1 MHRVLWVG
9 GALVIPGLL
18 FLFCTPRLKEAL
30 GAEAFGVFALIYTT
44 FQVAS
49 MLDFGATKTLTY
61 YVAGGGGRGR
71 FWHVAGYVSA
81 VAVIG
86 FAVLWPVLFLLSRSS
101 TWREALPEP
110 AALAASTALYAGC
123 QLCKSAYDAAGR
135 FDLGFVSRIL
145 LAGIVV
151 ALPAALPPGFGL
163 SRLVEVV
170 YPAALLGL
178 LLLNGLGLA
187 AALSSSGTEGNP
199 ASESPTLDSL
209 SRYQLFAF
217 LAAVMIVASNYGER
231 LLLSSYVPLT
241 ALGNYIVTSELL
253 LKILL
258 PSTIFSTILMIDLRN
273 PAYTGHDATILRR
286 VLAHCVITTGGLCLA
301 IYVFSDVILYTWLKT
316 EVRWGDTYFIAMIGG
331 VFLNAIAALLS
342 THLEA
347 RGRQGLRFKIFAI
360 YVPVHLGAVAW
371 LVSSWGVEGAAMG
384 WLVKG
389 TLEVLFFG
397 AATRRLVQT
406 VK

>member
-1 MHRVLWVG
+1 MRRALWVG
-9 GALVIPGLL
+9 GSLVIPGLL
-18 FLFCTPRLKEAL
+18 FLLCAPRLKEAL
-30 GAEAFGVFALIYTT
+30 GAEAFGAFTLMYTA

-49 MLDFGATKTLTY
+49 MLDFGATKSLTY
-61 YVAGGGGRGR
+61 YVAGGAGRGL
-71 FWHVAGYVSA
+71 FWHVAGYVGA
-81 VAVIG
+81 VVAIG
-86 FAVLWPVLFLLSRSS
+86 FAVLWLVFHLLGGSS
-101 TWREALPEP
+101 TWLDAFPEP
-110 AALAASTALYAGC
+110 TALAATTALYAGC

-135 FDLGFVSRIL
+135 FELGFVSRIL

-151 ALPAALPPGFGL
+151 ALPIVLPAGFGL
-163 SRLVEVV
+163 NRLVEVV

-187 AALSSSGTEGNP
+187 AALGTSGAAGNP
-199 ASESPTLDSL
+199 ASASPALGSM

-241 ALGNYIVTSELL
+241 ALGSYIVTSELL

-258 PSTIFSTILMIDLRN
+258 PSTILSTILLIDLRN
-273 PAYTGHDATILRR
+273 PAHTSHNATILRR
-286 VLAHCVITTGGLCLA
+286 ILAHCAITTGGLCLA
-301 IYVFSDVILYTWLKT
+301 IYVFSDVILYDWLKT
-316 EVRWGDTYFIAMIGG
+316 EVRWGDTYFMAMIGG

-342 THLEA
+342 TYLEA
-347 RGRQGLRFKIFAI
+347 RGRQGLRFGIFAM

-371 LVSSWGVEGAAMG
+371 LVSSWGVEGAATG